1 MNDEVLI
8 LQKNGDN
15 MSMEMRFGGSFF
27 DGNQPIIVRECS
39 SFVILNKL
47 MENSN

>member
-15 MSMEMRFGGSFF
+15 ISMEMKFCDNFFG
-27 DGNQPIIVRECS
+27 GNQPIKVREH
-39 SFVILNKL
+39 SFFRNP
-47 MENSN
+47 E